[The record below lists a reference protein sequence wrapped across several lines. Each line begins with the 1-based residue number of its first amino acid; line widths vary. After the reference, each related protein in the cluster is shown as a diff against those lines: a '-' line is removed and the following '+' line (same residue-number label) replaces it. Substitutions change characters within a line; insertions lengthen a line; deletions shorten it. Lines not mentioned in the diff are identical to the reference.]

1 MLHNGFRYRWARLL
15 GLFTVAMVVALS
27 LQRLSL
33 ASAAVAAGVDG
44 ATRDHVAA
52 LSTVNPGP
60 TPRIISGQ
68 VAKPGQFPWMASL
81 HWHGSAVCAG
91 AVIAPQWILS
101 AKHCHGG
108 SGPSDPRGWS
118 VRVGSTSKSRGGQ
131 VYRVSSFRDYPS
143 AAVDLSLLKLS
154 RPIIGARPIAYPTAT
169 TPGPNAAC
177 VGNAR
182 GDLRTC
188 PYRLGAPAIAMG
200 WGTLSSSSLSTPDL
214 LRWTR
219 VARTPDSTCSSAPQA
234 IGHRL
239 HGVFCAG
246 MPRGAGAG
254 TCAFDSGGPYVWSR
268 LGFLADGT
276 PRSTPMVLGTLRG
289 IDNETCGV
297 PGLNDDWQ
305 ATGGSWS
312 GWISLMLRR
321 G

>member
-1 MLHNGFRYRWARLL
+1 M
-15 GLFTVAMVVALS
+15 
-27 LQRLSL
+27 
-33 ASAAVAAGVDG
+33 
-44 ATRDHVAA
+44 
-52 LSTVNPGP
+52 
-60 TPRIISGQ
+60 
-68 VAKPGQFPWMASL
+68 
-81 HWHGSAVCAG
+81 CAG

-108 SGPSDPRGWS
+108 AGPGDPGAWS
-118 VRVGSTSKSRGGQ
+118 VRVGSTSKSRGGR
-131 VYRVSSFRDYPS
+131 VYRVAAFRDYPN

-154 RPIIGARPIAYPTAT
+154 RPILGARPIAYPTAS

-177 VGNAR
+177 VGTPR

-200 WGTLSSSSLSTPDL
+200 WGTLTSASLNTPDL

-219 VARTPDSTCSSAPQA
+219 VARTADSTCSSAPQA
-234 IGHRL
+234 VGHRL

-305 ATGGSWS
+305 ATSGSWS
-312 GWISLMLRR
+312 AWISLMLRR